1 MKAIS
6 VPIAMLITLLLLIS
20 ILIPAFI
27 IFSEN
32 PIYTSQGQFQ
42 SSLYVQAQNYQN
54 NQVYRGNPN
63 IYYNSSSK
71 PNLQF
76 YFNSLPTP
84 FNISQIYYF
93 NGSLWVPILKN
104 NIVISGNSKLPLPP
118 KVQNKPI
125 IILTSLAN
133 IYFLN
138 PNTSVTTV
146 TLSGPAGKVPI
157 YITSYVIN
165 SSKII
170 PISLLVTFGSNPP
183 ALTPAIYYVN
193 PGTYTI
199 SNKNSS
205 IIFLKGYG
213 LTAKFLDWELV
224 GQGTINSKSPQS
236 LIFTAYGPTVITILY
251 NASLT
256 KYSVTIVPSGIPLGQ
271 SIKQGGSVTLTALNK
286 TIPVTIDNKTY
297 QIPSSGIT
305 LNLTYGYH
313 IVKFP
318 TQYNITF
325 NYTYNNTVIQAG
337 EIITYSFSKLTTA
350 NSKNITVISNNTIFV
365 NGTGTVYGNYIIN
378 STYYLVTVKNDFTLP
393 SGYGLVSNTSPV
405 LGNLAGQLIQINNT
419 YVWGPTTNYVPQ
431 KFYVKAN
438 SIFTITSNYSTYLP
452 NGSYTLLYN
461 KNNNHKQITFVFVSL
476 LSYPDNVTIIYANG
490 TPKPLHVGSSFT
502 VSSPITVINYETW
515 KYGATAG

>member
-27 IFSEN
+27 IFSGN

-42 SSLYVQAQNYQN
+42 SSLYIQAQNYQN

-271 SIKQGGSVTLTALNK
+271 SINQGKFVTLTALNK
-286 TIPVTIDNKTY
+286 TIPVIIDNKIY

-313 IVKFP
+313 IVQFP
-318 TQYNITF
+318 TQYNTTF
-325 NYTYNNTVIQAG
+325 NYTYKKNVIQAG

-350 NSKNITVISNNTIFV
+350 NSKNITVTSSNTIFV

-378 STYYLVTVKNDFTLP
+378 STYYLVTVKNNFTLP
-393 SGYGLVSNTSPV
+393 SGYALVYNTSPV
-405 LGNLAGQLIQINNT
+405 LGNIADKPIQVNYT
-419 YVWGPTTNYVPQ
+419 YVWGPTANYVPQ

-438 SIFTITSNYSTYLP
+438 STFIITYLYVHP
-452 NGSYTLLYN
+452 SPIGNYTLCN
-461 KNNNHKQITFVFVSL
+461 IITGNITYVSL
-476 LSYPDNVTIIYANG
+476 LACPDYVNITYANG
-490 TPKPLHVGSSFT
+490 TSISLYDVGSFFT
-502 VSSPITVINYETW
+502 VYSPITVINY
-515 KYGATAG
+515 Y